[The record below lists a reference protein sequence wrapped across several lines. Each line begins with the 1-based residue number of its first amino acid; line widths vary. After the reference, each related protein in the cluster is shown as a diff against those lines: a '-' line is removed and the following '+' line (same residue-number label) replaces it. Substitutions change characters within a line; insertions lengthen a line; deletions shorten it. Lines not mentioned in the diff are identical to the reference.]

1 MPKRKELYEVK
12 DRISGEIVETMAVS
26 EEQAIRNVTYNND
39 ELNYEEYNVIENY
52 TVQKKNPTYKHD
64 TVTVSLSQ
72 TDIEKAAL
80 KGEPI
85 PKDLPAHDIMLYY
98 MLSGLY
104 ARYQTRQLSKAD
116 AKKHKQMILNTYQRV
131 KAEYEQFTEI
141 CKMYQAKIKQGEI

>member
-1 MPKRKELYEVK
+1 M
-12 DRISGEIVETMAVS
+12 
-26 EEQAIRNVTYNND
+26 
-39 ELNYEEYNVIENY
+39 
-52 TVQKKNPTYKHD
+52 
-64 TVTVSLSQ
+64 SQ

-98 MLSGLY
+98 MLLGLY

-141 CKMYQAKIKQGEI
+141 CKIYQEKIKQGGDMI

>member
-12 DRISGEIVETMAVS
+12 DRISGEIVETMGVS

-52 TVQKKNPTYKHD
+52 TAQKKNPTYKYD
-64 TVTVSLSQ
+64 TVTVNLSQ

-80 KGEPI
+80 KGEQI

-98 MLSGLY
+98 MLTGLY
-104 ARYQTRQLSKAD
+104 ARYQARLLTKAE
-116 AKKHKQMILNTYQRV
+116 AQKHKQTILNTYQRV

-141 CKMYQAKIKQGEI
+141 CKLYQEKIKQGET

>member
-1 MPKRKELYEVK
+1 M
-12 DRISGEIVETMAVS
+12 
-26 EEQAIRNVTYNND
+26 
-39 ELNYEEYNVIENY
+39 
-52 TVQKKNPTYKHD
+52 
-64 TVTVSLSQ
+64 SQ

-141 CKMYQAKIKQGEI
+141 CKEYQQQLKKEV